1 MHWVAVWPL
10 GWAPS
15 YSQTHAF
22 PQGTWVPEEL
32 LVGTP
37 GCPKSHQ
44 LPGAASH
51 LRSGHLVSDEGA
63 GVPGFPQGQGQGR
76 AGLPTVPGPVFE
88 QESQSGLTQGSHEPH
103 IWGTGAPAATQS
115 ITEPGAL
122 CSLPLNLLP
131 NSFWTEALCC
141 AGGTPGDNSG
151 PQAPPNTRDKDLSRR
166 GGGEPQDTSRLHV
179 LGGPEAPGP
188 LGTGAAEGGGGR
200 RPAPPWCQG
209 VSACRGAALELTCAG
224 PRVRAAMP
232 SWVGPRNQLRGWVNG
247 QGAELGTGNG
257 QTPQRD
263 RGKKKGFP
271 SKEGALHRTPAGPR
285 AGATGR

>member
-1 MHWVAVWPL
+1 MGPQPRGPPWSLRAKSSRALCAWRGPDCLPGLALPSKKHQPHPGPSSGCRGHHPASQTELTLGQGRRPDTGTLAWGRRVRWMPRATSHQDAAPRGWSFPSRRGGEGRGRAEGLHWVAVWPL

-37 GCPKSHQ
+37 DCPKSHQ

-115 ITEPGAL
+115 ITEPGA
-122 CSLPLNLLP
+122 P
-131 NSFWTEALCC
+131 
-141 AGGTPGDNSG
+141 
-151 PQAPPNTRDKDLSRR
+151 
-166 GGGEPQDTSRLHV
+166 
-179 LGGPEAPGP
+179 
-188 LGTGAAEGGGGR
+188 
-200 RPAPPWCQG
+200 
-209 VSACRGAALELTCAG
+209 
-224 PRVRAAMP
+224 
-232 SWVGPRNQLRGWVNG
+232 
-247 QGAELGTGNG
+247 
-257 QTPQRD
+257 
-263 RGKKKGFP
+263 
-271 SKEGALHRTPAGPR
+271 
-285 AGATGR
+285 